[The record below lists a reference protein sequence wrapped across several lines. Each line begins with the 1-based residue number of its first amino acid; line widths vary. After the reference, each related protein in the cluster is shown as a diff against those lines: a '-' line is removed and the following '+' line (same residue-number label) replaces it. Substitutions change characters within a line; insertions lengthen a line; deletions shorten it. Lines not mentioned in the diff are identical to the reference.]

1 MKLLRSTTLIFFITF
16 MALTYVHQQ
25 VELVKLSYSI
35 GKKEMVLKDML
46 DRKDRL
52 GYNVNDLKS
61 PSRLEKAL
69 LFGKVDIAYP
79 KRANIV
85 KVAKLR
91 YAGEQREGHL
101 RSVGFERKFNL
112 FGIAEFLS
120 PRAEAQVKQR

>member
-1 MKLLRSTTLIFFITF
+1 MKLLKSLTLISIITLV
-16 MALTYVHQQ
+16 ALIYVHQQ

-52 GYNVNDLKS
+52 GYNVNDLES

-69 LFGKVDIAYP
+69 LSRKVDIAYP

-85 KVAKLR
+85 KVARLR
-91 YAGEQREGHL
+91 YVGEQREDRL

-120 PRAEAQVKQR
+120 PRAEAQVKER

>member
-1 MKLLRSTTLIFFITF
+1 MKLLRSTAFIFFVTF
-16 MALTYVHQQ
+16 MALAYVHQQ

-35 GKKEMVLKDML
+35 GQKEKALKDIL

-52 GYNVNDLKS
+52 GYNVNDLES
-61 PSRLEKAL
+61 PSRLEKVL
-69 LFGKVDIAYP
+69 LSRNVDIAYP

-91 YAGEQREGHL
+91 YAGKQREDRL
-101 RSVGFERKFNL
+101 RSVGVEKKFNL

>member
-1 MKLLRSTTLIFFITF
+1 MKLLRSTAFIFFVTF

-35 GKKEMVLKDML
+35 GQKEKVLKDML

-52 GYNVNDLKS
+52 GYNVNDLES

-69 LFGKVDIAYP
+69 LSGKVDIAYP

-85 KVAKLR
+85 NVAKLR
-91 YAGEQREGHL
+91 YASSRTERLH
-101 RSVGFERKFNL
+101 SVGFERKFNL